1 MKKLMLTL
9 IGMISFLSVFGTASE
24 MKISVDCQ
32 TPGTLSSMLT
42 YVQQQNV
49 TDLTV
54 TGYLNNSDIS
64 FINKLITE
72 NTNLSYIDMGN
83 SVSLDGAMPFSF
95 TRRLFPENGS
105 GQGYNKPVKR
115 FSMPQSEE
123 FALNLGWYSFIDTL
137 QINSRFV
144 KRAFSN
150 GGLNQ
155 NSYANDSIRKVV
167 LGNNVEVLK
176 SFAFSGDARTVY
188 TQYVLDSLPSS
199 LKIIEDQAFVFGY
212 PTDAYENSESCISPN
227 IELPDGIQQIGC
239 AGISDGE
246 WNNRLFVYHKPTI
259 KLPSSLKMWCGSK
272 NKKYKSYYLTIL
284 KCDTLIVPQAMEQLQ
299 VKIEAD
305 VAVFY
310 CAKPATDFYSEYHIN
325 KMYVPREY
333 LEDYRT
339 QFDEY
344 VNNKQIGEIL
354 PIQNVERILLSA
366 QSSTLY
372 IGDKTSISAEILPAG
387 ALFDKIKWSS
397 SDDAVAVV
405 DNNGVVTAVSPGIV
419 AIHAIA
425 ENGVEGTIDI
435 EVLQHV
441 SGLSI
446 SPKEIFLTE
455 LGQREQLSAVIEPI
469 SATDKTI
476 KWISSSPNICHVSNT
491 GQITALS
498 YGFAVITAIT
508 NDGGFEDYCLVNVIK
523 PVKSI
528 VLSQETATL
537 DCGSSLHLEAII
549 NPEDATNK
557 TLRWHTSNSD
567 VATVDSN
574 GIVTAVNQGNAV
586 IMVETS
592 DGSNLQASCLVS
604 VIQPVS
610 DIVLEYSSI
619 TLEVG
624 DEKYIDT
631 YVLPEDATNKNISWQ
646 SVNPEIAAVSDG
658 TVRAISEGE
667 TLIIVSAMDNS
678 GINKTCSVLV
688 DKSTGVSDAAINH
701 PVIQT
706 QNGSIIV
713 RNVANGTEIEICT
726 LSGSEVLRTRAQNAI
741 VLSPQLTPGMY
752 MVKIDGKTTKIVI
765 Q

>member
-1 MKKLMLTL
+1 MKKLITML
-9 IGMISFLSVFGTASE
+9 IGMITFLSVFGSATESKVA
-24 MKISVDCQ
+24 VDCQ
-32 TPGTLSSMLT
+32 TPGTLSSLLT

-54 TGYLNNSDIS
+54 SGYLNESDIS
-64 FINKLITE
+64 FINKLITD
-72 NTNLSYIDMGN
+72 NINLSFIDLGN
-83 SVSLDGAMPFSF
+83 ATSIDGAMPFSF
-95 TRRLFPENGS
+95 NRRIPLADDSP
-105 GQGYNKPVKR
+105 QTYTKPVKR
-115 FSMPQSEE
+115 LSMPRSEE
-123 FALNLGWYSFIDTL
+123 FNIELSSSGSLIDTL
-137 QINSRFV
+137 IINSRVV
-144 KRAFSN
+144 KRGCQGSSFK
-150 GGLNQ
+150 
-155 NSYANDSIRKVV
+155 KVI
-167 LGNNVEVLK
+167 LGNTVEELD
-176 SFAFSGDARTVY
+176 FLAFTGSGDA
-188 TQYVLDSLPSS
+188 QYKSYIVDSLPSS
-199 LKIIEDQAFVFGY
+199 LRIIDEQAFFFGSVG
-212 PTDAYENSESCISPN
+212 DISESKESYLSPD
-227 IELPDGIQQIGC
+227 IELPKNIERIGK
-239 AGISDGE
+239 AGVSGGE
-246 WNNRLFVYHKPTI
+246 WNNRKFVYNRPTI
-259 KLPSSLKMWCGSK
+259 ILPETLKVWVGATSRRMYPGSDTR
-272 NKKYKSYYLTIL
+272 YYYYPTIL

-310 CAKPATDFYSEYHIN
+310 CAKPATDFYREYHIN

-372 IGDKTSISAEILPAG
+372 IGDKTSISAEILPVG

-419 AIHAIA
+419 GIHAIA

-446 SPKEIFLTE
+446 SPKEISLTE

-631 YVLPEDATNKNISWQ
+631 YVLPDDATNKNISWQ

-752 MVKIDGKTTKIVI
+752 VVKIDGKTTKIVI